1 MRRRIFRAFFP
12 RFDLKAMTT
21 EALLKTSVYGIIYL
35 NSGLFLI
42 GFFFFSHPFGYGVL
56 AGTAAA
62 LMKVWV
68 YAEQT
73 RRMEKKTQYVSAS
86 AFFLRYSIDAL
97 AMGISA
103 FFSIQ
108 TLLGCFFGTISL
120 KWIMAVSYT
129 HLRAHETVLDL
140 VCRLLLE
147 KKKTS
152 E

>member
-1 MRRRIFRAFFP
+1 LRRRIFRAFFP

-42 GFFFFSHPFGYGVL
+42 GFFRYSHPFGYGVL

-120 KWIMAVSYT
+120 KWVMVWLSFA
-129 HLRAHETVLDL
+129 LRNGG
-140 VCRLLLE
+140 
-147 KKKTS
+147 KKDDPQ
-152 E
+152 